1 MSDNKVT
8 PPPLP
13 KKNKTTPPP
22 IPTQNNAAQSE
33 TPPQTVEQGE
43 PALQIETKPQAEQ
56 VVLEQPTKPTSQA
69 EPKPQA
75 EQAVEQPKPAPQA
88 EPKPQ
93 AEQVVVEQSKPEPQA
108 VLSPQEKEKTKK
120 PIGLIIGII
129 VLLLMILGVGVIAAK
144 MLPKFFRLMNSGQ
157 VQSEQQVTQE
167 TLPEK
172 INTEETATRT
182 ETETATTPDSTVQV
196 GKVPFTTTV
205 ILNLRQCADIQCK
218 SVGIIPKSAT
228 VYPILNAD
236 GKTNYKAD
244 TDTTGW
250 INFHYQGKLCH
261 PDDFN
266 KDKGECLAWQDN
278 QTADGWLHSSGV
290 VFNININELVNS
302 NHARPLAVMKD
313 TNIRQCA
320 STSCDVL
327 GVMPKET
334 PMNILFVDNETP
346 ASWNNWFA
354 VEYQGNFCYPTD
366 FNQQTGCTKWTEK
379 QKVRGF
385 VHRSTINFDY
395 QPPAPQ
401 EEKQVENQPSNN
413 PLNNLF

>member
-1 MSDNKVT
+1 MSDKKVT

-13 KKNKTTPPP
+13 KKNKSTPPP
-22 IPTQNNAAQSE
+22 IPKQDNAVQSE
-33 TPPQTVEQGE
+33 MPPQAVEQNK
-43 PALQIETKPQAEQ
+43 PVPQIEPKSQAEQ
-56 VVLEQPTKPTSQA
+56 VVEQSKPA
-69 EPKPQA
+69 PKIEPEPQA
-75 EQAVEQPKPAPQA
+75 EQAVEQTKPAPKA
-88 EPKPQ
+88 IIP
-93 AEQVVVEQSKPEPQA
+93 
-108 VLSPQEKEKTKK
+108 PQEKEKNKK
-120 PIGLIIGII
+120 PIGLIMGII
-129 VLLLMILGVGVIAAK
+129 VLLVMVAGVAVVAMK
-144 MLPKFFRLMNSGQ
+144 MLPKFSKLIANDK
-157 VQSEQQVTQE
+157 VQLEQQVTQE

-172 INTEETATRT
+172 INTKETATPT
-182 ETETATTPDSTVQV
+182 ETETVPTPDSTVQV

-205 ILNLRQCADIQCK
+205 LLNLRQCADIQCK

-261 PDDFN
+261 PDDYN
-266 KDKGECLAWQDN
+266 KDKGECLAWQDK

-290 VFNININELVNS
+290 IFNINVNELVNVE
-302 NHARPLAVMKD
+302 NTRPLAVTKD

-334 PMNILFVDNETP
+334 PMNLLYIDNETV
-346 ASWNNWFA
+346 AAWNNWLA
-354 VEYQGNFCYPTD
+354 VEYQGDFCYPTD

-395 QPPAPQ
+395 QPLVAQ
-401 EEKQVENQPSNN
+401 ERKQPENQPSNN

>member
-1 MSDNKVT
+1 MSDKKVT

-22 IPTQNNAAQSE
+22 IPTQGNAAQAE
-33 TPPQTVEQGE
+33 TPLQTVEQSK
-43 PALQIETKPQAEQ
+43 PTPQAE
-56 VVLEQPTKPTSQA
+56 
-69 EPKPQA
+69 EPKPQVEQA
-75 EQAVEQPKPAPQA
+75 VEQPKPTPQAEEPKPQTEQAVEQPKPAPQA
-88 EPKPQ
+88 EEPKPQ
-93 AEQVVVEQSKPEPQA
+93 TEQVVEQPKPAPKAVIQA
-108 VLSPQEKEKTKK
+108 QEEEKAKK

-129 VLLLMILGVGVIAAK
+129 ILLVMVVGVAVVAAK
-144 MLPKFFRLMNSGQ
+144 MLPKFSKLMASDK

-172 INTEETATRT
+172 INTEETTT
-182 ETETATTPDSTVQV
+182 PTETAPTPNSAVQV

-205 ILNLRQCADIQCK
+205 ILNLRECADIQCK

-228 VYPILNAD
+228 IYPILNAD
-236 GKTNYKAD
+236 GKTNYQAD

-261 PDDFN
+261 PDDYN

-290 VFNININELVNS
+290 IFNININELTTS
-302 NHARPLAVMKD
+302 NNARPLAVVKD

-320 STSCDVL
+320 STSCEVV
-327 GVMPKET
+327 GVMPKEM

-346 ASWNNWFA
+346 AAWNNWFA

-366 FNQQTGCTKWTEK
+366 FNQQIGCLKWTEK
-379 QKVRGF
+379 QRVRGF

-395 QPPAPQ
+395 QPPLPQ
-401 EEKQVENQPSNN
+401 EEKQPENQPSNN